1 MTAYTG
7 YWLVYV
13 NAASEDGPPQLTMI
27 PAGCTEREQLIRD
40 ARSVLA
46 TADAYHALHPGER
59 VVFFG
64 EITRWLVKE
73 KQTTWGE
80 LHVDFEVALAHL
92 DHHTSNLVLDT
103 DLVTAT
109 IIATP
114 ADRVLVAV
122 PGGANSV
129 PVDTAPVKQMILDVV
144 DAELAVRRTH
154 PGMRASHLNVIGAT

>member
-27 PAGCTEREQLIRD
+27 PAGCTERERLIRD

-46 TADAYHALHPGER
+46 TADAYHALHPDQR
-59 VVFFG
+59 VVFFSA
-64 EITRWLVKE
+64 ITRWLAKE

-92 DHHTSNLVLDT
+92 DQHAPNVVLDT
-103 DLVTAT
+103 DLTTAT

-114 ADRVLVAV
+114 AHNLLIAA
-122 PGGANSV
+122 PGGATSIA
-129 PVDTAPVKQMILDVV
+129 VDTAPIKHMILDVV
-144 DAELAVRRTH
+144 DAALAIH
-154 PGMRASHLNVIGAT
+154 

>member
-1 MTAYTG
+1 MTACTG

-13 NAASEDGPPQLTMI
+13 NAASEDGPQQLTMI
-27 PAGCTEREQLIRD
+27 PAGCTERERLIRD

-46 TADAYHALHPGER
+46 IADAYHALHPAEC

-80 LHVDFEVALAHL
+80 LEVDFEVALAHL
-92 DHHTSNLVLDT
+92 DHHAPNVVLDT

-114 ADRVLVAV
+114 ADRVLVAA
-122 PGGANSV
+122 PDGTTSLTI
-129 PVDTAPVKQMILDVV
+129 DTAPLKQMILDVV
-144 DAELAVRRTH
+144 DAELVVR
-154 PGMRASHLNVIGAT
+154 

>member
-13 NAASEDGPPQLTMI
+13 NAASEDGPPQLTVI
-27 PAGCTEREQLIRD
+27 PARCTEREQLIRD

-46 TADAYHALHPGER
+46 TADAYHALHPDQR

-73 KQTTWGE
+73 KQTTWGQLE
-80 LHVDFEVALAHL
+80 VDFEVALAHL
-92 DHHTSNLVLDT
+92 DHHAPNVVLDT

-114 ADRVLVAV
+114 ADRVLITV
-122 PGGANSV
+122 PGGANSITI
-129 PVDTAPVKQMILDVV
+129 DTAPIKQMILDLV
-144 DAELAVRRTH
+144 DAELAVR
-154 PGMRASHLNVIGAT
+154 

>member
-27 PAGCTEREQLIRD
+27 PAGCTDREQLIRD

-46 TADAYHALHPGER
+46 TADAYHALHPGQR
-59 VVFFG
+59 IVFFSDV
-64 EITRWLVKE
+64 TRWLVKE

-80 LHVDFEVALAHL
+80 LHVDFQVALAHL
-92 DHHTSNLVLDT
+92 DHRATNLVLDT

-114 ADRVLVAV
+114 ADRVLVAARD
-122 PGGANSV
+122 GTTSITI
-129 PVDTAPVKQMILDVV
+129 DTAPIKQMILDVV
-144 DAELAVRRTH
+144 DAELVVR
-154 PGMRASHLNVIGAT
+154 